1 MVKIELND
9 LRKEL
14 IKEENEQHKQE
25 YKHYNRECLRGDIH
39 YVNLGEAKVQ
49 GEQSGI
55 RPCVIIQNDIGN
67 KFSPTV
73 IVSVLSSQIHK
84 CKLPTHVLV
93 TREECKGLK
102 YDSFVATEQIKTIS
116 KDKLGDYIGHIE
128 SEQLDKAIRI
138 SLGVNEEI
146 QNIINR
152 KLDNIE
158 FLDEFIYNWID
169 KGRDISFIEDTIR
182 ERELRVKDLKVYCT
196 KHGKD
201 INEYYKYSEVNIKHD
216 RNKKIEMV
224 G

>member
-1 MVKIELND
+1 MVKIELSD

-14 IKEENEQHKQE
+14 VKKEHKQHKQE
-25 YKHYNRECLRGDIH
+25 YRRYNREYLRGDIH
-39 YVNLGEAKVQ
+39 YVNLGETKVQ

-55 RPCVIIQNDIGN
+55 RPCVIIQNDVGN

-73 IVSVLSSQIHK
+73 IISVLSSQIHK

-102 YDSFVATEQIKTIS
+102 YDSFIATEQIKTIS

-146 QNIINR
+146 QNIIDR
-152 KLDNIE
+152 RLDAIQ
-158 FLDEFIYNWID
+158 FLDKFIYDWID
-169 KGRDISFIEDTIR
+169 KGRSISLIEDTIE
-182 ERELRVKDLKVYCT
+182 EREIRIKDLKIYCLEN
-196 KHGKD
+196 GRDIKD
-201 INEYYKYSEVNIKHD
+201 YYEYSEVNIKHNA
-216 RNKKIEMV
+216 NKKIEMV

>member
-1 MVKIELND
+1 MVRIDLND
-9 LRKEL
+9 VRKEL
-14 IKEENEQHKQE
+14 VKDEHEQHKQE
-25 YKHYNRECLRGDIH
+25 YKHYNRGYLRGDIH

-55 RPCVIIQNDIGN
+55 RPCIIIQNNVGN

-73 IVSVLSSQIHK
+73 IVSVLSSQIQK
-84 CKLPTHVLV
+84 CKLPTHVLI

-116 KDKLGDYIGHIE
+116 KDKLGDYIGHVE
-128 SEQLDKAIRI
+128 NERLDKAIRI

-152 KLDNIE
+152 KLDSIE
-158 FLDEFIYNWID
+158 FLDEFIHNWIN
-169 KGRDISFIEDTIR
+169 KGRDVELIEDTIQ
-182 ERELRVKDLKVYCT
+182 ERELRVKDLKAYCLQH
-196 KHGKD
+196 KKD
-201 INEYYKYSEVNIKHD
+201 INDYYKYSEVNIKHNT
-216 RNKKIEMV
+216 NKKIRMV

>member
-1 MVKIELND
+1 MVRIELND

-14 IKEENEQHKQE
+14 VKEELEQHKQE
-25 YKHYNRECLRGDIH
+25 YRNYNRGCLRGDIH

-55 RPCVIIQNDIGN
+55 RPCIIIQNDVGN

-73 IVSVLSSQIHK
+73 IISVLSSQIHK

-102 YDSFVATEQIKTIS
+102 YDSFIATEQIKTIS

-128 SEQLDKAIRI
+128 NERLDKAIRI

-146 QNIINR
+146 QNIIDR
-152 KLDNIE
+152 RLDTIQ
-158 FLDEFIYNWID
+158 FLDKFIYDWID
-169 KGRDISFIEDTIR
+169 KGRDISLIVDTIDD
-182 ERELRVKDLKVYCT
+182 RELRIKDLKVYCVEH
-196 KHGKD
+196 KKD
-201 INEYYKYSEVNIKHD
+201 INDYYKYSEVSIKHNM
-216 RNKKIEMV
+216 NKKIEMV